1 MKTRTA
7 APVIITASLVV
18 LMSGCAGAAVQGGQ
32 VQDFLS
38 PEGNAAV
45 FGLARGHVIADQD
58 LANRVDSAIEQAR
71 QADAARAWSA
81 DARREFHAAAP
92 EQSLGTTPWSAD
104 ALREFHASAPV
115 GVSAA
120 DMQGAR
126 LNAYA
131 EAQAAAGRTA
141 ADMQGARLSAYAEAQ
156 AAAGVVQSQ
165 FDTAEIAR
173 REAAF
178 IREQVRGNVGTT
190 EPSTQ
195 VNGALRLVKQQE
207 ARTAA
212 AQAEAV
218 ARSAEAL
225 RLVKQEEAR
234 SAVSTTPTSSRGAE
248 AMRLEKQNEARDA
261 AEQLRQHQLEHGAS
275 SDRLR

>member
-7 APVIITASLVV
+7 APVLITASLVV

-38 PEGNAAV
+38 PEGNAAA
-45 FGLARGHVIADQD
+45 FGLARGHVIADQE

-81 DARREFHAAAP
+81 DARREFHAVAP
-92 EQSLGTTPWSAD
+92 EQSIGTTPWTAD
-104 ALREFHASAPV
+104 ALREFHAVAPV
-115 GVSAA
+115 GV
-120 DMQGAR
+120 
-126 LNAYA
+126 
-131 EAQAAAGRTA
+131 TA

-156 AAAGVVQSQ
+156 AAAGAVQSQ
-165 FDTAEIAR
+165 FDSAEIAR

-178 IREQVRGNVGTT
+178 MREQAHRNVGTT
-190 EPSTQ
+190 ETSTQ
-195 VNGALRLVKQQE
+195 VNEALRLVKQQE
-207 ARTAA
+207 TRTAA
-212 AQAEAV
+212 AQAEAA